1 MSWDPDAFARAL
13 DFAAHAHG
21 DQKVPGSGLPY
32 VTHVTKVAQEVLRA
46 CAAEPKLDATLAV
59 CCALLHDTIEDAQ
72 VSVHA
77 LVELFGDRVAFGV
90 QALSKDP
97 ALPKDARMADSLRR
111 IRQAPKEV
119 WAVKLADRVT
129 NLEPPPPHWTLEK
142 RRAYADEA
150 QVILDAL
157 REGSPWLAARLEA
170 RLQGYRRGL

>member
-13 DFAAHAHG
+13 DFAAHAHR
-21 DQKVPGSGLPY
+21 DQKVQGSGLPY
-32 VTHVTKVAQEVLRA
+32 VTHVVKVAQEVLRA
-46 CAAEPKLDATLAV
+46 CAADPKLDATLAV
-59 CCALLHDTIEDAQ
+59 CCALLHDTVEDTQ

-97 ALPKDARMADSLRR
+97 SLPKEQRMADSLRR

-119 WAVKLADRVT
+119 WTVKLADRIT
-129 NLEPPPPHWTLEK
+129 NLEPPPPDWTIEK
-142 RRAYADEA
+142 RRAYAAEA

-157 REGSPWLAARLEA
+157 RDGSTWLAERLQA
-170 RLQGYRRGL
+170 RLQRYQRAC